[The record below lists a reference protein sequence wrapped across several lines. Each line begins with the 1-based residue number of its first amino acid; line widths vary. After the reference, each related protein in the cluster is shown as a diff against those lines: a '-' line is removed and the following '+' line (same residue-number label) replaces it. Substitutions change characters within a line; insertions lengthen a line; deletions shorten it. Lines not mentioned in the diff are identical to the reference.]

1 MNMMLIARNV
11 AFYLVVGAVIA
22 GLIDLDP
29 EDGSFYFALLIWP
42 LVLILIAL
50 IVIATVVRGIVKAI
64 KKGIHG

>member
-1 MNMMLIARNV
+1 MMLIARNV

-29 EDGSFYFALLIWP
+29 EDGSFYLGLLAWP
-42 LVLILIAL
+42 LALILIVLILVARVARAIA
-50 IVIATVVRGIVKAI
+50 KAI

>member
-1 MNMMLIARNV
+1 MNWMLIARNV

-29 EDGSFYFALLIWP
+29 EEGSFYLALLVWP
-42 LVLILIAL
+42 LVLILIVL
-50 IVIATVVRGIVKAI
+50 IIIATVVSGIIKAI